1 MPERTEGRI
10 SKMLHIHKSII
21 HNNQKVEAT
30 QVSLDGWMGEQN
42 MVYTYRGIL
51 LHPKKEVSPGI
62 RYNMD
67 EPWGHYAK
75 LNEPGTR

>member
-10 SKMLHIHKSII
+10 SKRLHIHNSII

-30 QVSLDGWMGEQN
+30 QVSLDEWMGEKN

-62 RYNMD
+62 GYNMD

-75 LNEPGTR
+75 WNEPGTR